1 MILLDTNV
9 VSELMRRQPEPAVVA
24 WLDAQEASTVY
35 ISVITEAD
43 LHFGVALLPEGRR
56 RDRLAAELDKMLSDQ
71 RYIFDAAERK
81 AAWQK
86 VQERYVGMAY
96 SAILYEGKYVAAMR
110 EEVQGVT
117 LNVVGFHHLQEI
129 WLEE

>member
-1 MILLDTNV
+1 
-9 VSELMRRQPEPAVVA
+9 
-24 WLDAQEASTVY
+24 
-35 ISVITEAD
+35 
-43 LHFGVALLPEGRR
+43 
-56 RDRLAAELDKMLSDQ
+56 MLSDQ